1 MNCFCIEWPSAKLS
15 AVNASAGRVLTY
27 LASQLPY
34 TYVNLVSFVS
44 HVYLFVLATWFG
56 FMLSSGLNQLAV
68 EGRGTTRLARP
79 RLHWS
84 PYDPVRVVNA
94 VPCLLYTSPSP
105 RDGLLTRMPSSA

>member
-1 MNCFCIEWPSAKLS
+1 MEWPSAKLS

-79 RLHWS
+79 RLH
-84 PYDPVRVVNA
+84 
-94 VPCLLYTSPSP
+94 
-105 RDGLLTRMPSSA
+105 

>member
-1 MNCFCIEWPSAKLS
+1 MTSHCWTLQVLIEANDAGLLTDAAFASLSAKLS

-94 VPCLLYTSPSP
+94 VP
-105 RDGLLTRMPSSA
+105 